1 MMPTSSGRA
10 GPARRWPKVG
20 CLVAA
25 VAIGVL
31 VVGGGIITGVAFR
44 QIRSEA
50 PETRQLV
57 RELPAAAAIVA
68 DETVPEVIR
77 APGRVEV
84 NISIAQ
90 LLVVPAAVGEPI
102 RVEANYDP
110 RYYELDQDSE
120 DHPGGGW
127 TYRLRFAPAHSRSM
141 ALFRIKLGG
150 APPRIRIA
158 LPLDVPL
165 VLTGEVHG
173 AFAAMELGGL
183 RIEALEMTV
192 SGGAASVSFQEPL
205 GAPMDRLSLIGNKG
219 SIEVTGLGNA
229 SPRTALLEQRFG
241 ELDLDLR
248 GAWLRDA
255 EIQIDAE
262 IAGGSLWLPD
272 DVVVEGLE
280 GRFDRPGPV
289 SAGELPT
296 PRLRLAV
303 TGRSGRLVVVD

>member
-1 MMPTSSGRA
+1 VFEEIGFMTLPQQ
-10 GPARRWPKVG
+10 
-20 CLVAA
+20 
-25 VAIGVL
+25 AIDVL
-31 VVGGGIITGVAFR
+31 VGGGGIVTGVAFR

-57 RELPAAAAIVA
+57 REIPETSAIAA
-68 DETVPEVIR
+68 DESVAELDR

-84 NISIAQ
+84 DISIAQ
-90 LLVVPAAVGEPI
+90 LLVVPAPAGEPI

-110 RYYELDQDSE
+110 KYYELDQGSE
-120 DHPGGGW
+120 GHPGGGW

-141 ALFRIKLGG
+141 ALFRIKLGST
-150 APPRIRIA
+150 PPRIRIA

-165 VLTGEVHG
+165 VLTGEVYG

-183 RIEALEMTV
+183 RIEELEMNV

-219 SIEVTGLGNA
+219 SVEVTGLGNA
-229 SPRTALLEQRFG
+229 SPRTVFLEQRFG

-255 EIQIDAE
+255 EIQIDSE
-262 IAGGSLWLPD
+262 IAGGSL
-272 DVVVEGLE
+272 
-280 GRFDRPGPV
+280 
-289 SAGELPT
+289 
-296 PRLRLAV
+296 
-303 TGRSGRLVVVD
+303 VVVD